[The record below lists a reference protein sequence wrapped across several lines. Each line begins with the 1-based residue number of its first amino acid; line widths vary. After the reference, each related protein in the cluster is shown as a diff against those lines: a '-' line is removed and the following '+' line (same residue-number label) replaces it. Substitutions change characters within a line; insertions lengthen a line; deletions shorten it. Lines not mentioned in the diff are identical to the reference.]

1 MAKKSRKKSGW
12 HDFKHGGTHER
23 RLYKKGKV
31 IAKVPIKKDK
41 RKKNATFEGP
51 NKNSGVDK
59 RKAIN
64 REKRSI

>member
-1 MAKKSRKKSGW
+1 MP
-12 HDFKHGGTHER
+12 
-23 RLYKKGKV
+23 KG
-31 IAKVPIKKDK
+31 IGYKKDK

>member
-1 MAKKSRKKSGW
+1 MVPKGIHYRQRGPTGKGQKSVRKIKK
-12 HDFKHGGTHER
+12 E
-23 RLYKKGKV
+23 
-31 IAKVPIKKDK
+31 IKKDK
-41 RKKNATFEGP
+41 RTKNATFEGP